1 MKRGKDFFEV
11 REINRFWENNV
22 ASDIPGRFNVVR
34 AVVGG
39 KHNNLGISLIAI
51 ARTHMAN

>member
-22 ASDIPGRFNVVR
+22 ASDVVR

-39 KHNNLGISLIAI
+39 KHNNLRISLIAI

>member
-39 KHNNLGISLIAI
+39 KHNNLRISLIAI